1 MGNADAD
8 AIRTERGDWTSDHL
22 DAYLS
27 SGGTRGHVMDLTEV
41 GGRTFTTHC
50 LIRFRGRSTGK
61 TYVKPLIYGNFGG
74 ELVIVASK
82 GGADSH
88 PQWYLNMQAR
98 NIIDVQIA
106 TQAFEATWREPSD
119 EERHDVWSYMTHL
132 YPPYITYQQ
141 STSRRIPLVML
152 ALGKPIDV
160 FTP

>member
-8 AIRTERGDWTSDHL
+8 AIRPEREDWISRHL
-22 DAYLS
+22 DEYLS
-27 SGGTRGHVMDLTEV
+27 SGGTRGHIMDLADV
-41 GGRTFTTHC
+41 GGRAFTTHC
-50 LIRFRGRSTGK
+50 LIRFRGRNSGT

-88 PQWYLNMQAR
+88 PEWYLNIQASGTVE
-98 NIIDVQIA
+98 VQIA

-119 EERHDVWSYMTHL
+119 EERHEVWSYMTHL